1 MVTSP
6 INPGRELMTS
16 KTKGIVF
23 DLDGTL
29 IHSNIDFPGMKRGMI
44 EILEDRDIPRG
55 MFTPK
60 QTTVL
65 ILAEAYE
72 IWSAQGKEEA
82 EIAEIQEAL
91 EETMNHG
98 ELEAISTVEEVEGAL
113 DALRLLKERGYM
125 LAVLTRSHHAYA
137 VEALKKIKAHE
148 YFDLILGRGETRKPK
163 PSAEALQHT
172 SELLGLSLEEILF
185 VGDNHIDHAT
195 AVNAECLFVGV
206 RSGPRGDD
214 SWAQNRPEILLDDV
228 SDLPGYL
235 DGA

>member
-1 MVTSP
+1 
-6 INPGRELMTS
+6 MTG

-29 IHSNIDFPGMKRGMI
+29 IHSNIDFPGMKRRMI

-60 QTTVL
+60 QTTVV
-65 ILAEAYE
+65 ILAEADE

-98 ELEAISTVEEVEGAL
+98 ELEAILTVEEVEGAS

-137 VEALKKIKAHE
+137 VEALKKIGAHK
-148 YFDLILGRGETRKPK
+148 YFDLILGRDETRKPK
-163 PSAEALQHT
+163 PYAEALRHT

-235 DGA
+235 DSA

>member
-1 MVTSP
+1 
-6 INPGRELMTS
+6 MTS

-29 IHSNIDFPGMKRGMI
+29 IHSNIDFPGMKRRMI
-44 EILEDRDIPRG
+44 DILEDRDIPRG

-60 QTTVL
+60 QTTVV
-65 ILAEAYE
+65 ILAKADE
-72 IWSAQGKEEA
+72 IWSVQGKEEA

-91 EETMNHG
+91 EETMNNG
-98 ELEAISTVEEVEGAL
+98 ELEAISTVEEVEGAS

-137 VEALKKIKAHE
+137 VEALKKIGAHE
-148 YFDLILGRGETRKPK
+148 YFDLILGRGETLKPK
-163 PSAEALQHT
+163 PYAEALRHT
-172 SELLGLSLEEILF
+172 SEILGLSLDEILF

-214 SWAQNRPEILLDDV
+214 SWAQNRPEILLNDV

>member
-1 MVTSP
+1 
-6 INPGRELMTS
+6 MTS

-29 IHSNIDFPGMKRGMI
+29 IHSNIDFPRMKRRMI

-60 QTTVL
+60 QTTVV
-65 ILAEAYE
+65 ILAEADE
-72 IWSAQGKEEA
+72 IWRAQGKEEA
-82 EIAEIQEAL
+82 EIAEIHEAL

-98 ELEAISTVEEVEGAL
+98 ELEAISTVKEVEGAS

-137 VEALKKIKAHE
+137 VEALKKIGAHE
-148 YFDLILGRGETRKPK
+148 YFDLILGRDETRKPK
-163 PSAEALQHT
+163 PYAEALRHT
-172 SELLGLSLEEILF
+172 SELLGLSLDEILF

-214 SWAQNRPEILLDDV
+214 SWAQNWPEILLEDV

-235 DGA
+235 DKA

>member
-1 MVTSP
+1 
-6 INPGRELMTS
+6 MTG
-16 KTKGIVF
+16 KIKGIVF

-55 MFTPK
+55 IFTPK
-60 QTTVL
+60 QTTVV

-98 ELEAISTVEEVEGAL
+98 ELEAISTVEEVEGAS
-113 DALRLLKERGYM
+113 DALRLLKERGYI

-137 VEALKKIKAHE
+137 VDALKKIGAHE

-163 PSAEALQHT
+163 PSAEALKHT

-195 AVNAECLFVGV
+195 AINAECLFVGV